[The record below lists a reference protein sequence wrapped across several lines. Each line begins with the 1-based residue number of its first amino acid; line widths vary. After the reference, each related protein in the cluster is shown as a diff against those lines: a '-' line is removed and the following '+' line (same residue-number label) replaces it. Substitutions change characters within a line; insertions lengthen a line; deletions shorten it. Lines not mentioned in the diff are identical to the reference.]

1 MINQQSN
8 ALLSEPPPFQDIGNL
23 LEQTKSIDTICQSV
37 SNLSNEACHHIPPPN
52 ILPTTYSRGCNRKF
66 NTTWLT
72 KYPFLLYSAKLDGVF
87 CGPCS
92 LFLSSD
98 KRKDNGLL
106 VNRSY
111 SNWSKIGNALSNH
124 SSLLYHLD
132 CVQYTDILKNSI
144 DNPASRIDVMANS
157 DIQMRMDENRH
168 IIRQIVRAILFLGK
182 QGLPFRGDNEDLN
195 ITKNPG
201 NFLALPSESDS
212 ILFDHLNKT
221 RAKNAT
227 YISPRSQNE
236 IINVIGHDIILA
248 DIVAEVKQSKFY
260 SVLADEVSCHNVEQL
275 PVCLRFV
282 DSEGSIREEFVAFLK
297 LNRVRAVD
305 IADALVKCLE
315 NLGLSLSELRGQ
327 GYDGASTM
335 SGHKSGVQ
343 ARIRE
348 SNPRQYTL
356 TVLPIHLIVIVK
368 SCYVPEIRNCIDS
381 IKSITIWVKY
391 SPKREALLK
400 AIAGECT
407 YPASRQT
414 LGGYT

>member
-1 MINQQSN
+1 M
-8 ALLSEPPPFQDIGNL
+8 
-23 LEQTKSIDTICQSV
+23 
-37 SNLSNEACHHIPPPN
+37 SNLSNEAKHSLLCHHIAPPN
-52 ILPTTYSRGCNRKF
+52 ILPTTYSRGCNRNLIPLAYKVS
-66 NTTWLT
+66 LS
-72 KYPFLLYSAKLDGVF
+72 PFLLYSSKLNGVF
-87 CGPCS
+87 CGPYS

-98 KRKDNGLL
+98 KRKDKGLL

-124 SSLLYHLD
+124 SSFLYYLD

-144 DNPASRIDVMANS
+144 DNPASRIYFMANN

-168 IIRQIVRAILFLGK
+168 IIRQIVRAVPFLGK

-201 NFLALPSESDS
+201 NFLALRFFSESDS
-212 ILFDHLNKT
+212 ILFDHLNKP

-236 IINVIGHDIILA
+236 IVNVIGHDIILA
-248 DIVAEVKQSKFY
+248 NIVAEVEQSKFY

-275 PVCLRFV
+275 PVCLGFV

-297 LNRVRAVD
+297 LNKVRAVD
-305 IADALVKCLE
+305 TADALIKCLE

-348 SNPRQYTL
+348 KHPKAVYAHCVALSLNL
-356 TVLPIHLIVIVK
+356 VIVK
-368 SCYVPEIRNCIDS
+368 LCSIPKIRNCIDS
-381 IKSITIWVKY
+381 IKSITIWVK
-391 SPKREALLK
+391 
-400 AIAGECT
+400 
-407 YPASRQT
+407 PAVANPSAPS
-414 LGGYT
+414 